1 MIKKLIVV
9 SLLLL
14 SLTQVC
20 KSNSYDDAEKDR
32 RFWEHV
38 NKTDAREKR
47 EARDRADKEERA
59 TNSDSSSD
67 GAALLVMILVPV
79 FLAAAYF
86 NNKKN

>member
-1 MIKKLIVV
+1 MKKL
-9 SLLLL
+9 LTL
-14 SLTQVC
+14 SLILWSFTFVC

-59 TNSDSSSD
+59 TNSNSSSD
-67 GAALLVMILVPV
+67 GAALLVMLLVPV